1 MDFLWYY
8 FSGVTDF
15 ISINVKLWNKIKII
29 NRNFHPALL
38 GYLSNVKHLDLMYLG
53 ASFDT
58 ES

>member
-8 FSGVTDF
+8 FSSVTDF

-38 GYLSNVKHLDLMYLG
+38 GCLSNVKHLDLMYLG

-58 ES
+58 EG